1 MLRDA
6 DTAMYRAKV
15 GSGGGYVVF
24 EPSMYTAALERIDFE
39 GALHGAVARGEMH
52 LDYQPIFDH
61 AQGRVAGFEALIRW
75 NHPALQRRPRLVTLP
90 PPAAAGSST
99 PRAG

>member
-52 LDYQPIFDH
+52 LDTTSPSSISRK
-61 AQGRVAGFEALIRW
+61 AGWQGS
-75 NHPALQRRPRLVTLP
+75 RR
-90 PPAAAGSST
+90 
-99 PRAG
+99 